1 MIPSNIRLDKMMNI
15 LKYFL
20 IFLILFIFIASYEQ
34 NSRFIESRLYRG
46 TLIEFSKCIENNK
59 NQGLTELVLRKLCLQ
74 KHQQDITEEITLGGE
89 AAYEY
94 DQYSNN
100 IAFAGYLENKSFDY
114 VITSVQLFVNHMENP
129 ELEIIELEWMLI
141 QPGAKENFSFPQ
153 LKYSP
158 NPTENID
165 KSSWS
170 IGKVNGLK
178 IKLK

>member
-1 MIPSNIRLDKMMNI
+1 MMNI

-34 NSRFIESRLYRG
+34 NSRFIESRLDKG

-59 NQGLTELVLRKLCLQ
+59 NQGLTESVLQKLCLQ
-74 KHQQDITEEITLGGE
+74 KHQQDITDEITLSGE

-94 DQYSNN
+94 DQYSKN
-100 IAFAGYLENKSFDY
+100 IAFAGYLENRSFDY

-129 ELEIIELEWMLI
+129 ELEIIELEWLLI
-141 QPGAKENFSFPQ
+141 QPGAKEDFSFAK

-158 NPTENID
+158 NITANNA

-170 IGKVNGLK
+170 IGKVKGLK